1 MYSFKRSLIAL
12 VGLLVLV
19 GVLATLLP
27 LVGRGQGTPPNGP
40 PPQDVIVINSAAQ
53 PVPVTGSVT
62 VANVGSGRLLVRDV
76 DNPARQPFE
85 TNQNC
90 SPSGGALGCQMSFTV
105 PAGKRLVIEYAS
117 MHASIP
123 AGEVAELAIG
133 TTVAGTFVEHV
144 LPLTPPSMPFA
155 AGGLVARVGQVVRL
169 YADPGTVIFLNV
181 GRSGVGTPT
190 NFSVSISGHLVDVP

>member
-1 MYSFKRSLIAL
+1 MYRLKNSLFAL
-12 VGLLVLV
+12 VGVLVLV
-19 GVLATLLP
+19 GVVAAVMPLA
-27 LVGRGQGTPPNGP
+27 GRGQGIGSGP
-40 PPQDVIVINSAAQ
+40 PPQDVIVVNSSSQ

-62 VANVGSGRLLVRDV
+62 VANLGSSRLLVRDV

-85 TNQNC
+85 TNQSC
-90 SPSGGALGCQMSFTV
+90 SAGGALGCQLSFTV

-123 AGEVAELAIG
+123 VGEVAELSIV
-133 TTVAGTFVEHV
+133 TSVAGTFVEHV
-144 LPLTPPSMPFA
+144 LPLTPPSVPFA

-169 YADPGTVIFLNV
+169 YADPGTVVFVNV
-181 GRSGVGTPT
+181 GRSGVGSPT